1 MLAKE
6 RPGGLY
12 RLHTVYEPPE
22 DRESFGHFYREVQ
35 SVQCS
40 GTYVPPTLGVYK
52 VYAQDERHLAQEEG
66 LIRPG
71 LNLVLVS
78 SSSFCPDIRLVC
90 KMAL

>member
-1 MLAKE
+1 MVSIDFMLCMN
-6 RPGGLY
+6 PL
-12 RLHTVYEPPE
+12 PPE
-22 DRESFGHFYREVQ
+22 DRESFSHFYREVQ

-52 VYAQDERHLAQEEG
+52 VYAQDERNLAQEEG
-66 LIRPG
+66 FIWPG

-78 SSSFCPDIRLVC
+78 RSSFCPDIRLVC